1 MAAILTDAFI
11 TGELDSIGA
20 SVAERESES
29 SRVVSMFSG
38 VAIFLFKIDKSHK
51 RKNQNADKSTLIVKN

>member
-38 VAIFLFKIDKSHK
+38 VAIF
-51 RKNQNADKSTLIVKN
+51 